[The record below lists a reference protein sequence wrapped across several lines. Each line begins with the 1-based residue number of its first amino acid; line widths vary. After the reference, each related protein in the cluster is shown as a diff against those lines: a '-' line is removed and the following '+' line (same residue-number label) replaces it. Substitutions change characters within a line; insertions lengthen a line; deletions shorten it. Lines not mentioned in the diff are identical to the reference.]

1 MANLLYLVHRMPY
14 PPDKGDKVRSYHLLR
29 HLQQRHRVFLGTFI
43 DDPADEQHLDSLRA
57 LCPDLYV
64 ARLNPR
70 WRKLA
75 SLQGL
80 LRGEAL
86 SLSFY
91 RHAGMRR
98 WVASV
103 LAQHRVDA
111 SVVFSSTMSPYAQA
125 CLPAVPMLVD
135 IVDVD
140 SAKWTQYAPAHRWP
154 LSWLYRR
161 EGRCLLAHERAA
173 TLAARR
179 AYFVTPQECEL
190 FASLAPDCRD
200 RIVPMGNG
208 VNADFFQPSA
218 ALSSPF
224 AADELPIVFTGA
236 MDYWP
241 NVDGVR
247 WFTESMLPA
256 IRERHP
262 RARFWIVGRNPAPAV
277 QALAGEAVSVTG
289 TVPDVRPYL
298 QHARAVV
305 APLRVARG
313 LQNKILEAMAMEQPV
328 VTVPNCADAIGAVA
342 QQGLARADTPA
353 GFVEQVCAWLAD
365 DSARTGQGR
374 AARAYSL
381 AHFGWAAHLSA
392 IDRDLALCLH
402 EPAGEPARRGQDA
415 VTVREAG

>member
-43 DDPADEQHLDSLRA
+43 DDLADEQHLDALRQ
-57 LCPDLYV
+57 LCPDLHV
-64 ARLNPR
+64 ARIQPR

-86 SLSFY
+86 SLAYY
-91 RHAGMRR
+91 RDAGLMA
-98 WVASV
+98 WVRQVA
-103 LAQHRVDA
+103 AQHDIRA
-111 SVVFSSTMSPYAQA
+111 SIVFSSTMSPFALGG
-125 CLPAVPMLVD
+125 LPGKPMLVD

-161 EGRCLLAHERAA
+161 EGLTLLAHERATA
-173 TLAARR
+173 LAARR
-179 AYFVTPQECEL
+179 SYFVTPQECEL

-200 RIVPMGNG
+200 RVTAMGNG
-208 VNADFFQPSA
+208 VNASFFQPDVA
-218 ALSSPF
+218 VDSPF
-224 AADELPIVFTGA
+224 AEQELPIVFTGA

-247 WFTESMLPA
+247 WFAEDMLPA
-256 IRERHP
+256 IRQRYP
-262 RARFWIVGRNPAPAV
+262 RARFWIVGRNPTPAV
-277 QALAGEAVSVTG
+277 QALTSDAVSVTG

-298 QHARAVV
+298 KHAAAVV

-313 LQNKILEAMAMEQPV
+313 LQNKILEGMAMAQPV
-328 VTVPNCADAIGAVA
+328 VTVSSCADAIGAQA
-342 QQGLARADTPA
+342 DEGLCRADTVD
-353 GFVEQVCAWLAD
+353 GFVNQVCEWLANAEQRWRVGEQ
-365 DSARTGQGR
+365 ARR
-374 AARAYSL
+374 FVL
-381 AHFGWAAHLSA
+381 DHFSWDAHLSV
-392 IDRDLALCLH
+392 IDRDLAGCIQLDGAADLTSTTV
-402 EPAGEPARRGQDA
+402 AAARE
-415 VTVREAG
+415 VC